1 MATAPAN
8 DSKEHWHLDK
18 KVPIT
23 LLMVL
28 IAQFGGMAMY
38 VAGLKNQS
46 DENTRRIT
54 TLEVQI
60 QKIPERLASLE
71 AQMTDTRST
80 LNRIE
85 SKVDRL
91 NERTSK

>member
-1 MATAPAN
+1 MTSK
-8 DSKEHWHLDK
+8 DDTKEHWHLDK

-38 VAGLKNQS
+38 VGGLKSQS
-46 DENTRRIT
+46 DDNTRRIA

-71 AQMTDTRST
+71 AQMTGTRST
-80 LNRIE
+80 LDRIE
-85 SKVDRL
+85 LKLDRI
-91 NERTSK
+91 NERTPK